1 MSDGNFNRALLP
13 KGELSAGLRAGRAQ
27 MRARAE
33 GALCQ
38 LLSERFPHLSDA
50 ERESLHARF
59 LALLRE
65 ADSALSSK

>member
-27 MRARAE
+27 MRVRAE
-33 GALCQ
+33 AALRS
-38 LLSERFPHLSDA
+38 LLSEQFPQLS
-50 ERESLHARF
+50 EIECETLCQRF

-65 ADSALSSK
+65 GAK